1 MMKIFLKKFSNCGC
15 YLDFCI
21 VYEVKGKK
29 DIDFRLRKEVDN
41 NDVSLNVKK
50 YRIGNTTYVS
60 KSCVKPDYKDTILT
74 KIGKLIKNDLAENY
88 Q

>member
-1 MMKIFLKKFSNCGC
+1 MKQT
-15 YLDFCI
+15 
-21 VYEVKGKK
+21 
-29 DIDFRLRKEVDN
+29 N

-74 KIGKLIKNDLAENY
+74 KIGKLIRNDLAENY